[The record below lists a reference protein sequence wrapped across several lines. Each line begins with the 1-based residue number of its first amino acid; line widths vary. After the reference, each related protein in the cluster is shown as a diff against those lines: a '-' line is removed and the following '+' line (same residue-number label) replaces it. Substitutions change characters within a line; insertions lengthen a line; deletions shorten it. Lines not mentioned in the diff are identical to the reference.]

1 MQGYHFGV
9 LKLDVKTK
17 TATGVEF
24 SSGGSSVIDTGKVR
38 YLSGAVVQYATA
50 GLDLSKRFRVTT
62 RKTFFSVIRKPI
74 WNT

>member
-38 YLSGAVVQYATA
+38 YLSGAVVIYATA
-50 GLDLSKRFRVTT
+50 GPLGWLEVSSLKPRRLPFY
-62 RKTFFSVIRKPI
+62 FPFSQQDV
-74 WNT
+74 

>member
-38 YLSGAVVQYATA
+38 YLGAVVIY
-50 GLDLSKRFRVTT
+50 RVV
-62 RKTFFSVIRKPI
+62 R
-74 WNT
+74 